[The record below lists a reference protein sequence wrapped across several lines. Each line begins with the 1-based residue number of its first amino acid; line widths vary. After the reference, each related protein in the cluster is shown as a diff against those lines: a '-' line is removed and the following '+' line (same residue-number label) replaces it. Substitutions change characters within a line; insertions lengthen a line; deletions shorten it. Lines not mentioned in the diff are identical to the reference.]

1 MLSQKNRERFW
12 VLYFGFAF
20 FWALQAFA
28 LLGQWMHD
36 KELQAR
42 KIDGRPYIS
51 DFVSFYG
58 SGVLARQC
66 LTKPTKIYDGPT
78 QIELETKL
86 TAPVV
91 PEAPFSNPN
100 TPVTFVV
107 LLPLSLLTLDGAWI
121 TWGLVTLLASIG
133 ILLATFVKPLR
144 HWFAKLTAV
153 TAFAASYATWFSIR
167 LGSTSCLLF
176 PMVLS
181 FFYFLKGGNLIAT
194 AAMACIGTIK
204 LQYAPYLL
212 SIGTA
217 RFGWKFPAVLAGF
230 CAILLGICTAVL
242 GWDNIVAFP
251 QAFLTNEAS
260 SQIVGVQP
268 EKMQNLRGILVLI
281 TGSDSKPIHYLSAG
295 VCLTAAGCLFF
306 IWKKLDWKD
315 SVRFNLLA
323 SATVLLMLVSSP
335 HTHTQDYILAFIPCL
350 LLFLAADRNDT
361 NIGTRD
367 RLILKI
373 AAVSFVYLSW
383 ILFFLDFLFRLCK
396 IQPFALW
403 AAVVAAYVLR
413 LYFTT
418 ASTAPNESSNAGA
431 I

>member
-66 LTKPTKIYDGPT
+66 LSKPTKIYDGAT

-100 TPVTFVV
+100 TPVTFVA
-107 LLPLSLLTLDGAWI
+107 LLPLSFFNLDGAWI
-121 TWGLVTLLASIG
+121 AWGLLTLSASIG
-133 ILLATFVKPLR
+133 VLLATFVKPLP

-181 FFYFLKGGNLIAT
+181 FFHFLKEGNLIVA
-194 AAMACIGTIK
+194 AAMACVGTMK
-204 LQYAPYLL
+204 LQYAPYLI
-212 SIGTA
+212 SVGTA
-217 RFGWKFPAVLAGF
+217 RFGWKFPAVFAGF
-230 CAILLGICTAVL
+230 CAILLCICTAVL
-242 GWDNIVAFP
+242 GWDNIMAFP

-268 EKMQNLRGILVLI
+268 EKMQNLRGMLVLI
-281 TGSDSKPIHYLSAG
+281 TGSDSKPVHYLSAG
-295 VCLTAAGCLFF
+295 VCLAVAGAMFF
-306 IWKKLDWKD
+306 VWKKLDWKD
-315 SVRFNLLA
+315 PVRFNLLT
-323 SATVLLMLVSSP
+323 SATTLLMLVSSP

-350 LLFLAADRNDT
+350 LLFMAADRSDT
-361 NIGTRD
+361 NIGAKD
-367 RLILKI
+367 RLILK
-373 AAVSFVYLSW
+373 AASVSFVYLSW
-383 ILFFLDFLFRLCK
+383 ILFFLDFLFRLSK

-403 AAVVAAYVLR
+403 ALVVAIYTLR
-413 LYFTT
+413 LYFNT
-418 ASTAPNESSNAGA
+418 ASSATPEGEKQ
-431 I
+431 

>member
-36 KELQAR
+36 KELHAR

-66 LTKPTKIYDGPT
+66 LSQPTKIYDGPT

-100 TPVTFVV
+100 TPVTFVA
-107 LLPLSLLTLDGAWI
+107 LLPLSFFSLDAAWAV
-121 TWGLVTLLASIG
+121 WGLVTLSASIG
-133 ILLATFVKPLR
+133 VLLATFVKPLQ

-181 FFYFLKGGNLIAT
+181 YFHFLKEGNLIAA
-194 AAMACIGTIK
+194 AAMACVGTMK

-217 RFGWKFPAVLAGF
+217 RFGWKFPAIFAGF
-230 CAILLGICTAVL
+230 GVLLLGICTAVL
-242 GWDNIVAFP
+242 GWDNIMAFP

-268 EKMQNLRGILVLI
+268 EKMQNLRGMLVLI
-281 TGSDSKPIHYLSAG
+281 TGSDSKPVHYLSAG
-295 VCLTAAGCLFF
+295 VCLAVAGSLFF
-306 IWKKLDWKD
+306 LWKKLDWKD
-315 SVRFNLLA
+315 SLQFNLLA

-350 LLFLAADRNDT
+350 LLFLAADRSDT
-361 NIGTRD
+361 NFDTRD
-367 RLILKI
+367 KLILKI
-373 AAVSFVYLSW
+373 ASVSFVYLSW
-383 ILFFLDFLFRLCK
+383 ILFFLDFLFHLCR

-403 AAVVAAYVLR
+403 AAVLAVYVLR
-413 LYFTT
+413 LYFKTSQSPQ
-418 ASTAPNESSNAGA
+418 AEKAIES
-431 I
+431 